1 MFFKIFQ
8 INFSLSLSIS
18 CTIFGFQPTACVF
31 SDHSVLCVC
40 FHSLC
45 ISLLLYHLFPKEGDW
60 FTSSNIGAGHGK
72 NNRFLFS
79 YGINHLRI
87 SMAAAQ
93 KTLIANINMLRLI
106 YYITN
111 ILNMLWINYPQH
123 PADTF
128 TKIIINTYARDFR
141 VL

>member
-1 MFFKIFQ
+1 
-8 INFSLSLSIS
+8 
-18 CTIFGFQPTACVF
+18 
-31 SDHSVLCVC
+31 
-40 FHSLC
+40 
-45 ISLLLYHLFPKEGDW
+45 
-60 FTSSNIGAGHGK
+60 
-72 NNRFLFS
+72 
-79 YGINHLRI
+79 
-87 SMAAAQ
+87 MAAAQ